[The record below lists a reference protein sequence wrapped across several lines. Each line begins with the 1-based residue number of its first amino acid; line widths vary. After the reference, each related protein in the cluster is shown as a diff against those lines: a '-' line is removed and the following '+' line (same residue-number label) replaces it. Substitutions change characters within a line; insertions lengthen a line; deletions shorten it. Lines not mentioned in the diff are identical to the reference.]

1 MFSVKVGIPQLDDL
15 YIEDHEFVIDIY
27 KNLQVKL
34 LVKSSNYS
42 CEEIVDIMKMYDKFP
57 IILNNVTSFM
67 VTPGYARIED
77 DDKLEIQFYGYV
89 ANLYKKYGYFTENGN
104 GTIDYTIIDDATG
117 KAVGVSAIDL
127 ASRVLMGTNFNLT
140 YAPAVDKNGMVK
152 MENKIYVRG
161 EWLSRAEW
169 MYEIAKN
176 CFYYEY
182 VGPDIKIN
190 GQTYKPDFTTD
201 NSNDLDA
208 NNGKL
213 IDCCNVLYDDNGNI
227 SIGIAGCE
235 YLGDNN
241 WRKITTDITDF
252 VLTPNDTVYN
262 FIEYDNAV
270 VQGGELSDREKKRTY
285 LAKPIKLD
293 SHEVFS
299 NAFNKENYEF
309 DGLSKKESWTLQSDG
324 SNSYL
329 QCESFRSGDCN
340 FVVYDFA
347 TLDGLVSNFD
357 ESNIFQVNLADMSG
371 GIPPW
376 PAKEAHRCFLQ
387 YQTRRMGLFFNL
399 QYPYPDYFDDKDE
412 NEREHQ
418 MMDGYF
424 FYLEMVTHPETVGYE
439 TSLHVP
445 KDLARVMIH
454 ELLHTV
460 PGLESSDNLHRS
472 DGFWNWMIMHGSPYA
487 PYTNDRYGCA
497 DTNELLDYFYKYL
510 MEQIT
515 TPQPRTIVHINIP
528 MDLITAATQY
538 IPADKFIISQTAGV
552 LDDTYIIKTLNHDVT
567 SSTVPW
573 ATFEDTIVISP
584 HDMAGTTWNCGGIAF
599 GRRCSVPVTLADY
612 EVTDTSLQFN
622 GFVHEYFLVLATT
635 LNMYAATDDDYD
647 IYPIKKEDEDKRIL
661 IRRRFEF
668 DESMLD
674 VPHTIKLEVVPE
686 VADNVR
692 KTIQKLTFK
701 ANVWKTSNPDTVV
714 SYEKTF
720 HMSDYTQPQYKS
732 GRVGLFTWARYPNE
746 VAGEEDLDTVEHPF
760 IVKFDDFII
769 KCQSETLYGQV
780 NKPIIMHRD
789 RAINNN
795 TTGVCVAQALLETK
809 NRDKDIKVKVD
820 PLIFYERT
828 IVPGQWVSIN
838 YPKSIAGEY
847 RVCGININP
856 EEVEFCL
863 NHSDIKFI
871 DQFDGIRKLIDVLDS
886 F

>member
-1 MFSVKVGIPQLDDL
+1 MFNVKIGIPQLEDL
-15 YIEDHEFVIDIY
+15 YVEDHQFSIDIY
-27 KNLQVKL
+27 KNIQIKL
-34 LVKSSNYS
+34 LVKSPNYG
-42 CEEIVDIMKMYDKFP
+42 CDEIVDIMKMYDKFP

-67 VTPGYARIED
+67 VTPGYARIQD
-77 DDKLEIQFYGYV
+77 DDKLEIQFYGYI
-89 ANLYKKYGYFTENGN
+89 ANLFKKYGYFTENGN
-104 GTIDYTIIDDATG
+104 GTIDYTIIDEVTG

-127 ASRVLMGTNFNLT
+127 ASRVLLGTNFNLA
-140 YAPAVDKNGMVK
+140 YAPSIDRNNMIN

-182 VGPDIKIN
+182 VGPTITIN
-190 GQTYKPDFTTD
+190 GQEYTPDFTTD
-201 NSNDLDA
+201 TGDY
-208 NNGKL
+208 NGKL
-213 IDCCNVLYDDNGNI
+213 VDCCNVLYDNNGNI
-227 SIGIAGCE
+227 TIGIAGCE

-252 VLTPNDTVYN
+252 VLTPNDTVFN

-299 NAFNKENYEF
+299 NSFNKENYEF
-309 DGLSKKESWTLQSDG
+309 NGLSSRGCWTLQTDG

-329 QCESFRSGDCN
+329 QCDSFRSGDRN

-347 TLDGLVSNFD
+347 TVEGLVSNFD

-371 GIPPW
+371 AMTPW
-376 PAKEAHRCFLQ
+376 PAQEADRCFLQ
-387 YQTRRMGLFFNL
+387 HQTRRMGTFFNL
-399 QYPYPDYFDDKDE
+399 QYPYPAYFDDKDE
-412 NEREHQ
+412 TEREHQ

-424 FYLEMVTHPETVGYE
+424 FYIEAFTTPLSTGY
-439 TSLHVP
+439 TPPKHVP
-445 KDLARVMIH
+445 KDLARLMIH
-454 ELLHTV
+454 EMLHTV
-460 PGLESSDNLHRS
+460 QGLESSDNLHRS

-528 MDLITAATQY
+528 MDLITAAAQY

-573 ATFEDTIVISP
+573 ATFEDTIVMSP
-584 HDMAGTTWNCGGIAF
+584 HDMAGTTWNCGGIAS

-612 EVTDTSLQFN
+612 DAIDTSLQFF
-622 GFVHEYFLVLATT
+622 GYKHEYFLVLATS
-635 LNMYAATDDDYD
+635 LNMYAATDTDYD
-647 IYPIKKEDEDKRIL
+647 IYPMKFQDEEKRIL
-661 IRRRFEF
+661 FRKRFEF
-668 DESMLD
+668 HDSVFD
-674 VPHTIKLEVVPE
+674 VPHTIRLEIVPE
-686 VADNVR
+686 YAPNFK

-701 ANVWKTSNPDTVV
+701 SSVWVTDDPSIKVNHEQTV
-714 SYEKTF
+714 
-720 HMSDYTQPQYKS
+720 HMSDYSKPQYES
-732 GRVGLFTWARYPNE
+732 GKVGLFTWARYPNE
-746 VAGEEDLDTVEHPF
+746 VAGEEDMDTIEHPF
-760 IVKFDDFII
+760 KVKFDDFII

-789 RAINNN
+789 RSINNN
-795 TTGVCVAQALLETK
+795 TQGVCVAQSLLETK
-809 NRDKDIKVKVD
+809 NIDKDIKIKVD
-820 PLIFYERT
+820 PMIFYEKA

-847 RVCGININP
+847 RVCGINIDP
-856 EEVEFCL
+856 DEVEFCL
-863 NHSDIKFI
+863 NHSDVKFI